1 MNKLSTK
8 EVMRFAVPVALENLM
23 SQLIGMLVPI
33 LIGGISGSALAAV
46 GMGNTVLSLF
56 TSCFAMMSTGG
67 AVLLARAIGA
77 GEKEDASRIG
87 GQSVLMAIVM
97 SMVFAGVF
105 WVIARPVMRLLMP
118 TAEDNMFA
126 EAVLYFRYMMI
137 SFPGLMVYSVG
148 TALLRASGTT
158 RGPMMITIAF
168 NVVLIAVAAL
178 MIRVLNLGID
188 GAGIAYAAA
197 RIIGAAL
204 TVALLIKQRG
214 AFRLKAEH
222 IIRVHF
228 ATWKRILRIGI
239 PASMESALV
248 QAGYLV
254 GNALAVGLGT
264 HEATV
269 YQVLSTVYGFA
280 SYPQT
285 ICSTIL
291 VSFIGQMVGAGLF
304 ADAKK
309 TARRVY
315 YAGMG
320 VTVVMAALLMIFIRP
335 LSAMYTSDPE
345 VMAGCIKLTWI
356 ILATTVPA
364 FSINGTDPG
373 LRAGGDVRFVMI
385 YTIIGVWAVRVPL
398 TWLFCYP
405 MGMGVLGVFLANIV
419 SLSLRA
425 LTGQIRFFS
434 GKWIHKNI

>member
-158 RGPMMITIAF
+158 RGSAIRKPFTSVQFSYSSALAARATIAP
-168 NVVLIAVAAL
+168 VISLPPREKVRIA
-178 MIRVLNLGID
+178 
-188 GAGIAYAAA
+188 
-197 RIIGAAL
+197 
-204 TVALLIKQRG
+204 
-214 AFRLKAEH
+214 
-222 IIRVHF
+222 
-228 ATWKRILRIGI
+228 
-239 PASMESALV
+239 SS
-248 QAGYLV
+248 
-254 GNALAVGLGT
+254 
-264 HEATV
+264 
-269 YQVLSTVYGFA
+269 
-280 SYPQT
+280 
-285 ICSTIL
+285 
-291 VSFIGQMVGAGLF
+291 
-304 ADAKK
+304 
-309 TARRVY
+309 
-315 YAGMG
+315 
-320 VTVVMAALLMIFIRP
+320 
-335 LSAMYTSDPE
+335 
-345 VMAGCIKLTWI
+345 
-356 ILATTVPA
+356 
-364 FSINGTDPG
+364 
-373 LRAGGDVRFVMI
+373 
-385 YTIIGVWAVRVPL
+385 
-398 TWLFCYP
+398 WLP
-405 MGMGVLGVFLANIV
+405 
-419 SLSLRA
+419 
-425 LTGQIRFFS
+425 
-434 GKWIHKNI
+434 